1 MDIFLL
7 RGSRARSQ
15 KLFSSKLPLNSV
27 GIPSPPPR
35 YGFQVSISENF
46 FLRPARTLSGKQTD
60 IPPLRTHPR
69 RISIPRDPDPR
80 NRQIIGGGR
89 SIIIWWFLWG
99 PCFVAWRIKG
109 KSTYAPT
116 PFGFQD
122 VNKDVFCC
130 NLERREG
137 IFVSICSGIP
147 GRLLFRPQC
156 GLQPMA
162 LPWRKEDEG
171 LKEVFGSNS
180 CCLRSKERLEWG
192 ILSALVPPPPRPSC
206 HPLLMSGPARPQ
218 WEKEEKRRK
227 MVFRAGLHAHAQPT
241 AVCTFALSERPK
253 PRLWLFSNYC
263 GPIQFSPLRPN
274 LGYSRGTNGQRI
286 GSFVLANECCFP
298 SR

>member
-1 MDIFLL
+1 MSRKVVYIADSSYKSDSKVSLIFSSCESKALPIFFSLFMDIFLL

-192 ILSALVPPPPRPSC
+192 ILSALVPPPPPILPSFINERSC
-206 HPLLMSGPARPQ
+206 SPPMGKGGKAKKDGFSGGSACTCPAYGR
-218 WEKEEKRRK
+218 
-227 MVFRAGLHAHAQPT
+227 MY
-241 AVCTFALSERPK
+241 VCS
-253 PRLWLFSNYC
+253 
-263 GPIQFSPLRPN
+263 
-274 LGYSRGTNGQRI
+274 
-286 GSFVLANECCFP
+286 V
-298 SR
+298 